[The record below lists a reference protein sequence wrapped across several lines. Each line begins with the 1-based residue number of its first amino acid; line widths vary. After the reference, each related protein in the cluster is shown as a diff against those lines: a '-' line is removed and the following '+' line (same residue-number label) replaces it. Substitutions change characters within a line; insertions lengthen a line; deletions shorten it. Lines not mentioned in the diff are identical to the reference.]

1 MAFNTR
7 SPRCR
12 RSLTHSVVLAG
23 VFMLA
28 GALIACGDK
37 AVPKVSPASGAV
49 STTSPGD
56 AQAIAQSVPGAGGD
70 PSVPAASA
78 ALSGQETQLRAGQDK
93 PENSPQ
99 GGMSKADESG
109 AMPMPGQTNNHS
121 TPAAAKRA
129 SN

>member
-12 RSLTHSVVLAG
+12 RSLTHSAVLAG

-37 AVPKVSPASGAV
+37 AGPKASPASGAV

-56 AQAIAQSVPGAGGD
+56 AQAIARSVPGAGGD

-99 GGMSKADESG
+99 AGMSKADESG
-109 AMPMPGQTNNHS
+109 AMPMPGQTDNHS